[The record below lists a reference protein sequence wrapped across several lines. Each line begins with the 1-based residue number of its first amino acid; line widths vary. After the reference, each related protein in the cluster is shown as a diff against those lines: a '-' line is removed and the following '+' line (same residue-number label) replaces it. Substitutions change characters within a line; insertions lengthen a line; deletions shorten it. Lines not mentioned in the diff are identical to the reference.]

1 MRIDIR
7 SSIEFLV
14 TAVLAAALVLAA
26 TALFGAEENA
36 YTQHREGVLGT
47 SLDVTIHGASREQAA
62 QALDA
67 ALAEIAR
74 LDKIFSTYRVDS
86 ELMQL
91 NAARATNAASDEL
104 LDVLQAC
111 ETWNAQTQGG
121 FSCRLQPLQALW
133 NEAEAT
139 QVIPE
144 RPVVRSL
151 ARTLNQAG
159 LTLDAA
165 TRTVTLAEP
174 LALDLSGIATGYIV
188 DRALAVLRAQ
198 LPDDAAIKF
207 DIGGDAVYRGAP
219 PERSGWQVGV
229 ADPQALAD
237 NTGFLATLA
246 LKDKAVTASGH
257 ASRKRSIARR
267 DFSYILAARDG
278 WPIENGTSSVVVVDA
293 LAIADAALTADA
305 VSTALATLALTE
317 GIDWVNTLDGVEA
330 LVIDASGHQLSSD
343 GWSTLLAS
351 EADAP
356 AASAGTTLTLDYTLP
371 EFSVADYNRPY
382 VAIWISDTEQK
393 PLKTLLLLGE
403 TERWARE
410 NTRWWRRVGRRNPE
424 LLDGV
429 ARPTRA
435 PGAYQLQWDGKDD
448 FGVALPPGPYLL
460 HVEASRENGGSTY
473 RELPFSW
480 GGTEVYEQETMPDG
494 ELGALHLRISNGRA
508 Q

>member
-7 SSIEFLV
+7 SSIGFLV

-26 TALFGAEENA
+26 TALFGAENGA
-36 YTQHREGVLGT
+36 YTQHRDGVLGT
-47 SLDVTIHGASREQAA
+47 SLDVTIHGASPEQAE

-74 LDKIFSTYRVDS
+74 LDQIFSTYRIDS

-91 NAARATNAASDEL
+91 NAARATNAASAEL

-111 ETWNAQTQGG
+111 ETWYARTQGG
-121 FSCRLQPLQALW
+121 FSCRLQPLQSLW
-133 NEAEAT
+133 NEAEAE
-139 QVIPE
+139 QAIPE

-151 ARTLNQAG
+151 ARMLNQAE
-159 LTLDAA
+159 LKIDVAA
-165 TRTVTLAEP
+165 RTVALAEP

-198 LPDDAAIKF
+198 LPGDSAIKF
-207 DIGGDAVYRGAP
+207 DIGGDAIYRGAP
-219 PERSGWQVGV
+219 PDSDGWQVGV
-229 ADPQALAD
+229 ADPLALAD
-237 NTGFLATLA
+237 NAGFLARLTL
-246 LKDKAVTASGH
+246 KNSAVTASGH
-257 ASRKRSIARR
+257 ASRTRSIARR
-267 DFSYILAARDG
+267 DFSYILAPRDG

-293 LAIADAALTADA
+293 SRVADAALVADA
-305 VSTALATLALTE
+305 VSTTLATLALTE

-343 GWSTLLAS
+343 GWSALLATD
-351 EADAP
+351 ATAP
-356 AASAGTTLTLDYTLP
+356 AASAGTAMTLDYTLP

-393 PLKTLLLLGE
+393 PLKNLLLLGE

-435 PGAYQLQWDGKDD
+435 PGAYRLQWDGKDD
-448 FGVALPPGPYLL
+448 FGVALPPGSYLL
-460 HVEASRENGGSTY
+460 HVEASRENGGSSY
-473 RELPFSW
+473 KELPFSW
-480 GGTEVYEQETMPDG
+480 GDTEVFDQDLAPAG
-494 ELGALHLRISNGRA
+494 ELGAIHLRISNGRA